1 MIEIFIVLNY
11 TTDNVC
17 NDLLA
22 QSSHD
27 ASLQYQP
34 DLIIL
39 SVNSILKV
47 KNTLR
52 CFGYKIW
59 NSLTIEIR
67 ESKTLSILSW
77 K

>member
-17 NDLLA
+17 NDLFA
-22 QSSHD
+22 RSSHD
-27 ASLQYQP
+27 ASLRYQP
-34 DLIIL
+34 DLIVL
-39 SVNSILKV
+39 SVNSILKG

-67 ESKTLSILSW
+67 ESKTLSILS
-77 K
+77 

>member
-11 TTDNVC
+11 TTDVC

-39 SVNSILKV
+39 SVNSILKG

-67 ESKTLSILSW
+67 ESKTLSVLSW

>member
-11 TTDNVC
+11 TTDNIC

-22 QSSHD
+22 RSHHD

-39 SVNSILKV
+39 FVNSILKG
-47 KNTLR
+47 KNTDVLN
-52 CFGYKIW
+52 I
-59 NSLTIEIR
+59 
-67 ESKTLSILSW
+67 
-77 K
+77 

>member
-11 TTDNVC
+11 TTDVC
-17 NDLLA
+17 NDLL
-22 QSSHD
+22 

-39 SVNSILKV
+39 SVNSILKG
-47 KNTLR
+47 KNTMR

-67 ESKTLSILSW
+67 ESKTLSVLS
-77 K
+77 

>member
-11 TTDNVC
+11 TTDVC
-17 NDLLA
+17 NGLLA

-67 ESKTLSILSW
+67 ESKTLSILS
-77 K
+77 